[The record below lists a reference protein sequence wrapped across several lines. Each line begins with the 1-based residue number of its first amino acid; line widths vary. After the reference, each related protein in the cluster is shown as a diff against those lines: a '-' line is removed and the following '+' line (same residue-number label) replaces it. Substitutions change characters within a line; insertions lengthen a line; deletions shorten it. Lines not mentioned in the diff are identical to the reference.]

1 MTTWGHPSPCFIKK
15 LKHRAARDL
24 PLFHGEGWRADLSPI
39 SHTALELGPKQYCLR
54 VYSSAWAL
62 CFYGPGSVIRVSL
75 NSQRLWF
82 GQCML
87 TRVLGYPRKI
97 LVGSLRS
104 LAHSCCAQATV
115 TTVAHCA
122 QGFWPPVLLPIGP
135 SCPALHG
142 ETRISYSGLLFVFP
156 LMPLLQV
163 TGLSLAMVS
172 LFAVAIMCWQS
183 QPRNIKREVP
193 EILSLLLLFS
203 LFLFLGQGLR

>member
-1 MTTWGHPSPCFIKK
+1 MHKK
-15 LKHRAARDL
+15 
-24 PLFHGEGWRADLSPI
+24 
-39 SHTALELGPKQYCLR
+39 
-54 VYSSAWAL
+54 
-62 CFYGPGSVIRVSL
+62 
-75 NSQRLWF
+75 
-82 GQCML
+82 

-104 LAHSCCAQATV
+104 LAHSCRAQAAV
-115 TTVAHCA
+115 TAVAHCA
-122 QGFWPPVLLPIGP
+122 QTFWPPVLLPIGP

-163 TGLSLAMVS
+163 QVTCLSLATVS
-172 LFAVAIMCWQS
+172 HFAVAIMCWQS

-203 LFLFLGQGLR
+203 PFLFLGQGLT